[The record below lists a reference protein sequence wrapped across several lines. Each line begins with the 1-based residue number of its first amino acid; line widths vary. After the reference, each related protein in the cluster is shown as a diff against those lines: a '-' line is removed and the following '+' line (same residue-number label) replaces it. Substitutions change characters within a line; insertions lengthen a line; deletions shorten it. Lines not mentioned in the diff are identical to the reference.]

1 MSTGGIPKLT
11 ERDRQILTD
20 LYRSRNM
27 GVRHLRVLRDRQ
39 LR

>member
-1 MSTGGIPKLT
+1 MSTDRTPELT

-27 GVRHLRVLRDRQ
+27 SVGNLWVLRDR
-39 LR
+39 RAR